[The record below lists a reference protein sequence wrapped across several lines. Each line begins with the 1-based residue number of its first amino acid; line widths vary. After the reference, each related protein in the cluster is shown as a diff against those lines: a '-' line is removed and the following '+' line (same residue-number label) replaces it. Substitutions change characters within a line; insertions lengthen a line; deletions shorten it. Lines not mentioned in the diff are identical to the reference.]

1 VNGIR
6 DLITERNAIRY
17 LKTELNAIRDLRG
30 LDPVQLR
37 LAFLATA
44 LPFR

>member
-30 LDPVQLR
+30 LDPVQLGTDR
-37 LAFLATA
+37 NDG
-44 LPFR
+44 